1 MRTLFRR
8 VLSPLLLLDFILFVV
23 LFSLTIW
30 KGSAIWHWFVSICGF
45 ILLHFFSRVLFSPRV
60 KMLSK
65 LAIRDTTRRKA
76 SSALLLFGLMLSSA
90 VVSSSLIVGDSFD
103 ATLEDRLV
111 SSLGE
116 VDWTVE
122 GIDPLTSNPL
132 LMNQTR
138 LMIALNQ
145 LIEEVEI
152 DGIGVELHQSGT
164 GISPDGS
171 KVNPNV
177 IWLAPDINLRTN
189 TPWSEPIGTPE
200 VTWSQIGGNS
210 ADGFEWALVNTALAK
225 SLNLQV
231 ADSFTLSWSEL
242 LNDETIRK
250 EHTFHVQSIIESD
263 GLGWENANQPILIT
277 SLERSQSILNKEGLV
292 SRAVISGN
300 GDVFTGHLNPSVEDK
315 IEDAF
320 ANSMIASDAGFY
332 WDNFV
337 PGEIASLTRSSGGG
351 LLSSGDVAGINSAL
365 KIIGHDS
372 DAGSFLLTPISGI
385 WNEDERITSLEGEVV
400 IGINSDENGVS
411 IVTDVGVFLSPRNAP
426 SSEFIFTDI
435 LDVAFGESVIY
446 LLTKSELILVDLA
459 SMDTS
464 TIVENAYDLSQI
476 SISGSTLFAISG
488 IQNNGTYFKMNL
500 TSSQFSFVA
509 EEIEFEGEAI
519 GAEIYSDADAVV
531 ILFQTLFN
539 SQLCW
544 INVEVPDCSDI
555 GESNIAFI
563 HQNEIFIGSSSSI
576 KWWNGSGF
584 QEVFIIESSVL
595 GANEGGLILHGEA
608 SVFVWSPSL
617 FTFVE
622 DLPIS
627 TEADGRAFSEWD
639 GVTYSSTSYGVVI
652 IENGGNTTSRIFS
665 TFDAGLGIH
674 LPPFFLAMEGD
685 IVSHLIGENDAIR
698 LKPHLEFSNLNE
710 SYFLGRN
717 MDDDF
722 RMEVSFH
729 PESVDISEF
738 LLIDS
743 DLNMISPAIIGTMS
757 MDVAAELL
765 GGTPRRS
772 MILVEIPQDDS
783 NATIVM
789 QALEDWANRRA
800 DILSSS
806 ASLNAVKSESIESI
820 EGAGSSFSTLFL
832 IFGTFLVLAGLLLIV
847 NLWIMTTED
856 RSQQFGLLRAIGASN
871 NDVEWLLRIE
881 GIILSLPGSIFGSI
895 LGLGI
900 AGLLMSGLDSF
911 FETTFGI
918 GFSFA
923 WTANSLIIGAMS
935 GFLLSAITLRVSSFV
950 LSRRNSISSLR
961 GLSSNFSTARFWGLI
976 ASIFLIVGAIVSLIM
991 SFVFNEISTGIGY
1004 SLRISSI
1011 SILLFSLILPVE
1023 GIFRKMLS
1031 KRPRILGVVQS
1042 RNEVA
1047 WLFSSTLIGT
1057 LVIVSCLFFSRGSQS
1072 TDSSLI
1078 ISGVF
1083 LIVAGVL
1090 IASSFGPFI
1099 ARKVLGAIAKSKPKM
1114 SAIFSLSI
1122 AYPQSSPFRTA
1133 ASMAMYSIVLFALIA
1148 LSGYSALFASYISDL
1163 GENSRGEYDLIMTSS
1178 GQEMDISPLFDWSDD
1193 DLERNGIESFTIMD
1207 VGLCIIRG
1215 NDGNSTYSILRG
1227 VPLSFLEVG
1236 ALPLSEWD
1244 SSLGDSAADVW
1255 AEVLSNPNLAIVDAS
1270 IGMESYSLLGSL
1282 PAEGRGLSPGSIIE
1296 IRDPLRPMVQTNLR
1310 VAGVLTEDAS
1320 LLLSGVLV
1328 SSDVFSSLAESSNS
1342 MGWLALSEEVD
1353 VSEVASNLQLEFGSE
1368 GANVLV
1374 VDELFDQVRI
1384 ILISLL
1390 GLLRAF
1396 LALGLFIGVSGLA
1409 VVTARSINERKQQ
1422 IGVIRA
1428 IGMQSKQVAH
1438 SILIEVGWISGIG
1451 VINGVLAGLVFHY
1464 LLFQTYIEN
1473 EGASF
1478 VVPWSEFIFIIF
1490 LSLFMTLLAVIPTV
1504 RNGSSVSPN
1513 QAMRHY

>member
-1 MRTLFRR
+1 MRTLSRR
-8 VLSPLLLLDFILFVV
+8 VFSPLLLLDFLLFVS
-23 LFSLTIW
+23 LFSFTFW
-30 KGSAIWHWFVSICGF
+30 KSSAIWHWFVSVCGF
-45 ILLHFFSRVLFSPRV
+45 ILLHFLSRVLFSPRV
-60 KMLSK
+60 RMLSK
-65 LAIRDTTRRKA
+65 LAIRDTNRRKT
-76 SSALLLFGLMLSSA
+76 SSALLFFGLMLSSA

-122 GIDPLTSNPL
+122 GLDPLTSAPL

-138 LMIALNQ
+138 SMIALNE
-145 LIEEVEI
+145 LIEEDEI

-177 IWLAPDINLRTN
+177 IWLAPDTNLRTN
-189 TPWSEPIGTPE
+189 TPWSEPIGSPE

-210 ADGFEWALVNTALAK
+210 VDGFEWALVNTALAK
-225 SLNLQV
+225 SLDLQV

-277 SLERSQSILNKEGLV
+277 SLERSQTIQNKEGFV

-320 ANSMIASDAGFY
+320 ANSMIASDAGFH

-365 KIIGHDS
+365 KIIDHDS

-385 WNEDERITSLEGEVV
+385 WNNDEKITSLDGEAV
-400 IGINSDENGVS
+400 IGINSDASGTT
-411 IVTDVGVFLSPRNAP
+411 IVTDAGVFLTPRNGP
-426 SSEFIFTDI
+426 PSEFFIADI
-435 LDVAFGESVIY
+435 LDVAFDESVIY
-446 LLTKSELILVDLA
+446 VLTKDELILVDTI
-459 SMDTS
+459 SMVTS
-464 TIVENAYDLSQI
+464 TIAENTFDLSRI
-476 SISGSTLFAISG
+476 SISDSTLFAISG
-488 IQNNGTYFKMNL
+488 IQNNGRFFKMNL
-500 TSSQFSFVA
+500 TSNQFTFVVD
-509 EEIEFEGEAI
+509 EVEFDEEAI
-519 GAEIYSDADAVV
+519 GAEIYSDTHSVV

-544 INVEVPDCSDI
+544 INVDVPHCFDV
-555 GESNIAFI
+555 GESNIAFV

-584 QEVFIIESSVL
+584 QEVFIPESSVL
-595 GANEGGLILHGEA
+595 GANEGGLILHGKE
-608 SVFVWSPSL
+608 SVLVWSPIL

-622 DLPIS
+622 DLPLPLG
-627 TEADGRAFSEWD
+627 ADGRAFSEWD

-652 IENGGNTTSRIFS
+652 IELGGNTTSRIFS
-665 TFDAGLGIH
+665 TFDVGLGIY

-685 IVSHLIGENDAIR
+685 ITSHLIGENDTIR
-698 LKPHLEFSNLNE
+698 LRSQLEFSNHND

-722 RMEVSFH
+722 RMQVDIH
-729 PESVDISEF
+729 PEGVNIDEF
-738 LLIDS
+738 LLMDS

-757 MDVAAELL
+757 MDIAAELL

-772 MILVEIPQDDS
+772 MILVEIPQNES
-783 NATIVM
+783 NATIVI

-806 ASLNAVKSESIESI
+806 ASLNDVKAESIESI

-832 IFGTFLVLAGLLLIV
+832 IFGAFLVMAGLLLIV
-847 NLWIMTTED
+847 NLWTMATED
-856 RSQQFGLLRAIGASN
+856 RSQQFGLLRAIGASS

-881 GIILSLPGSIFGSI
+881 GVILSLPGCIFGSM

-900 AGLLMSGLDSF
+900 AGLLMGGLGAF
-911 FETTFGI
+911 FEATFGV

-923 WTANSLIIGAMS
+923 WTTNSLIIGAMS
-935 GFLLSAITLRVSSFV
+935 GFLLSAITLRISSFV

-961 GLSSNFSTARFWGLI
+961 GLSSNFSTVRFWSLI
-976 ASIFLIVGAIVSLIM
+976 ASIFLIVGAFVSLIM
-991 SFVFNEISTGIGY
+991 SFVLDEVSTGIGY
-1004 SLRISSI
+1004 SLRISGI
-1011 SILLFSLILPVE
+1011 SILLLSLILPVE
-1023 GIFRKMLS
+1023 GIFRKMLP
-1031 KRPRILGVVQS
+1031 KRPRILGVEQS
-1042 RNEVA
+1042 RNGVA
-1047 WLFSSTLIGT
+1047 WLFSSTLMGT
-1057 LVIVSCLFFSRGSQS
+1057 LIIVSCLFFSSGSQS
-1072 TDSSLI
+1072 TDFSLI

-1083 LIVAGVL
+1083 LLVAGVL
-1090 IASSFGPFI
+1090 IGSSLGPFL
-1099 ARKVLGAIAKSKPKM
+1099 ARRALREIAKSKPKM

-1122 AYPQSSPFRTA
+1122 AYPQSRPFRAA

-1148 LSGYSALFASYISDL
+1148 LSGYSTLFASYVSDL

-1178 GQEMDISPLFDWSDD
+1178 GQELDLSPLFDWSDD

-1215 NDGNSTYSILRG
+1215 NDTNSTYSTLRG
-1227 VPLSFLEVG
+1227 VSLSFLEVG

-1244 SSLGDSAADVW
+1244 PSLGDSAVDVW

-1282 PAEGRGLSPGSIIE
+1282 PAEGRGLSSGSTIE

-1328 SSDVFSSLAESSNS
+1328 SSDAFSSLAESSNS
-1342 MGWLALSEEVD
+1342 MGWIALSEEVD
-1353 VSEVASNLQLEFGSE
+1353 VSAVASNLQLEFGPE

-1374 VDELFDQVRI
+1374 VDELFDQIRI
-1384 ILISLL
+1384 ILVSLL
-1390 GLLRAF
+1390 GLLRVF

-1428 IGMQSKQVAH
+1428 IGMQSKQVAN

-1451 VINGVLAGLVFHY
+1451 VINGFLAGLTFHF
-1464 LLFQTYIEN
+1464 LLFKTYIEN
-1473 EGASF
+1473 EGVSF
-1478 VVPWSEFIFIIF
+1478 VVPWAEFLFIIL
-1490 LSLFMTLLAVIPTV
+1490 LSLFMTLLAVLPIV
-1504 RNGSSVSPN
+1504 KNGSSVSPT
-1513 QAMRHY
+1513 QAMRDY